1 MYVGAQFVGG
11 ILGTVGTWIAY
22 GSLAREVALLAA
34 TFPRRCRGPQG
45 AFGGDPDRLYPGLR
59 SDLGS
64 HRREGPSGRG
74 PLAVGFALACG
85 VLIAGPVTGGSVN
98 PARTLGRALVAG
110 HFDAVWVYIVG
121 PIAGGVLAA
130 LLYYSFIPEAETL
143 IREHGRLP
151 FRKLN

>member
-1 MYVGAQFVGG
+1 MRAHVRGGAVCGRYPG
-11 ILGTVGTWIAY
+11 V
-22 GSLAREVALLAA
+22 
-34 TFPRRCRGPQG
+34 RRHL
-45 AFGGDPDRLYPGLR
+45 DRLYPGLR

>member
-11 ILGTVGTWIAY
+11 ILGTVGIWIAY

-74 PLAVGFALACG
+74 PLAVGFALARS
-85 VLIAGPVTGGSVN
+85 VLSAGPMTGGSVN
-98 PARTLGRALVAG
+98 PREPWDRGARGRTFRRRLGLHSRPDSGPRARGPTLRQL
-110 HFDAVWVYIVG
+110 H
-121 PIAGGVLAA
+121 PR
-130 LLYYSFIPEAETL
+130 SRNT
-143 IREHGRLP
+143 
-151 FRKLN
+151 

>member
-11 ILGTVGTWIAY
+11 ILGSVGTWIAY
-22 GSLAREVALLAA
+22 GTLAREVALLAA

-64 HRREGPSGRG
+64 HRREGPAGVAL
-74 PLAVGFALACG
+74 LAVGFALACG

-98 PARTLGRALVAG
+98 PARTLGPMILAGQFTAL
-110 HFDAVWVYIVG
+110 WVYIVG
-121 PIAGGVLAA
+121 PVIGGVLAA
-130 LLYYSFIPEAETL
+130 LLYDRFASQSDATQ
-143 IREHGRLP
+143 
-151 FRKLN
+151 

>member
-11 ILGTVGTWIAY
+11 ILGSVGTWIAFILVFVVI
-22 GSLAREVALLAA
+22 SVA
-34 TFPRRCRGPQG
+34 TDERGPAG
-45 AFGGDPDRLYPGLR
+45 VA
-59 SDLGS
+59 
-64 HRREGPSGRG
+64 

-98 PARTLGRALVAG
+98 PARTLGRALVAR
-110 HFDAVWVYIVG
+110 HFDAVWFYIVG